1 MITEKIKVMFPKLRK
16 SEQQVAK
23 YILKHT
29 NEIEQLS
36 LEQLAKKADVSQ
48 PTVLRM
54 LNACGYK
61 GYKDAKI
68 AFVEERLQREGN
80 GIYDSLGIEL
90 EQSNRIE
97 DIPGKVIRNT
107 IRLLEDSLQALSA
120 KELKKAVKSIE
131 KAEKVCIFSVENSNA
146 VAVDLMT
153 KLLYL
158 GIECEFNEDY
168 YLQSIRAGHMKEGET
183 AIGISY
189 TGTSKNTVDV
199 LKQAKK
205 RGATTIAITNFAN
218 TPLTEYADIVILT
231 SNKQLLYGK
240 DIFSRT
246 IHLAVV
252 DMIYMGLIIENY
264 QKYETRLK
272 ESGKMI
278 KTRKYEQRTLK

>member
-1 MITEKIKVMFPKLRK
+1 MITEKIKIVFPKLRK
-16 SEQQVAK
+16 SEQRVAK
-23 YILKHT
+23 YILE
-29 NEIEQLS
+29 NSYEIENIS
-36 LEQLAKKADVSQ
+36 LDKLAKRADVSQ

-54 LNACGYK
+54 LKACGYNGHK
-61 GYKDAKI
+61 EAKLALI
-68 AFVEERLQREGN
+68 EERLQREG
-80 GIYDSLGIEL
+80 GQIYDGFGIEF
-90 EQSNRIE
+90 EKNNRIE
-97 DIPGKVIRNT
+97 DVPGKVIQHT
-107 IRLLEDSLQALSA
+107 MKILEDSLQAVSA
-120 KELKKAVKSIE
+120 KELKKAVRAIE
-131 KAEKVCIFSVENSNA
+131 GARKVCIFSVENSNS
-146 VAVDLMT
+146 VAMDLMI

-205 RGATTIAITNFAN
+205 CGATTIAITNFSD
-218 TPLTEYADIVILT
+218 TPLEKYADIVILT
-231 SNKQLLYGK
+231 SNKQFLYGK

-246 IHLAVV
+246 VHLAVV

-264 QKYETRLK
+264 DKYESRLK

-278 KTRKYEQRTLK
+278 KNRKYE